1 MKGLYTIANGKDE
14 SVNGQYTF
22 SFVAFFLNYMYL
34 GAYLEGYAGKGPALS
49 KKTGSNRCL
58 FALDVPNGRTSLGRP
73 CWPVLQEHRQWRL
86 HPPTLQ
92 RQERHSEGQ
101 IRQEW

>member
-34 GAYLEGYAGKGPALS
+34 GAYIEGYAGKRPRSL
-49 KKTGSNRCL
+49 KE
-58 FALDVPNGRTSLGRP
+58 NG
-73 CWPVLQEHRQWRL
+73 VQ
-86 HPPTLQ
+86 
-92 RQERHSEGQ
+92 
-101 IRQEW
+101 